1 MSPLTGDWWEAEQE
15 YTDDVVGTDTI
26 PAMFASAVE
35 RYSDLPAQRY
45 KGGVYDRSLTPTAIK
60 QAAPGQYATLTYEEM
75 GDLVRTL
82 TAGFRD
88 LGVADGER
96 VGIYADTRMEWAL
109 SDLAILSAGGV
120 VTTVYTESTPGRARY
135 LLEDPGAIGVVAE
148 NESLVE
154 TLLAEDADE
163 ILDFVVVIDGTG
175 RYDDREDVLTLA
187 EVYDRGTEVFD
198 HDAYRGWLDERDP
211 DDLASLI
218 YTSGTTGKPKG
229 VELTHWNFRSN
240 INQIRKR
247 IGPRPDKDED
257 VPTLDAGMQ
266 TLSFLPLAHVF
277 ERLVGH
283 FTMFA
288 CGATVGYAESSD
300 TVADDLLALQPA
312 VAASVP
318 RVYER
323 IFDNIREE
331 AGDSAVK
338 RRIVDWA
345 LGVAGEYGRTDDPGA
360 MLSLKHAVADRLVY
374 STVRENL
381 GDNVAFF
388 VSGGGSLSREL
399 AEIFLGMDVT
409 ILEGYG
415 LTETA
420 PVLTVN
426 PPEDIRPGTMGTRV
440 VDVETYVDEGAVT
453 DEQFPDAAG
462 TVGELLV
469 RGPNVTDGYWNLP
482 EETARAFVDA
492 ADVPVGDDAG
502 EHWFR
507 TGDIVEETADGY
519 FVYKDRLKQIVVLST
534 GKNIAPGPIEDRFST
549 SDRVEQIM
557 IVGDDEK
564 FVGAL
569 VVPNFEAM
577 EQWARSNDVDLP
589 DDPAERVDH
598 DRVREWI
605 GEAIAR
611 VNDDLEKVEQ
621 IKRFALVAE
630 EWTADNDMLTP
641 SMKKKRRA
649 ILAAHADA
657 VDRIYERA

>member
-1 MSPLTGDWWEAEQE
+1 MSLSTGDWWEAERE
-15 YTDDVVGTDTI
+15 YTDEVIGTDTI

-45 KGGVYDRSLTPTAIK
+45 KGGVYDRSLTPTALA
-60 QAAPGQYATLTYEEM
+60 QAAPGEYATLTYAEM

-109 SDLAILSAGGV
+109 SDLALLSAGGV
-120 VTTVYTESTPGRARY
+120 VTTVYTESTPERARY
-135 LLEDPGAIGVVAE
+135 LLEDPGAISVVAE
-148 NESLVE
+148 NEALVE
-154 TLLAEDADE
+154 TLLAEDTDDV
-163 ILDFVVVIDGTG
+163 LDFIVVIDATD

-187 EVYDRGTEVFD
+187 AVYDRGVETFD
-198 HDAYRGWLDERDP
+198 RDAYRGWLDERDP

-247 IGPRPDKDED
+247 IGPRPDKDDD
-257 VPTLDAGMQ
+257 VPTLEAGMQ

-283 FTMFA
+283 FMMFA

-300 TVADDLLALQPA
+300 TVAEDLDALQPA
-312 VAASVP
+312 TAASVP

-323 IFDNIREE
+323 IFDSIREE

-338 RRIVDWA
+338 RRLVDWA
-345 LGVAGEYGRTDDPGA
+345 LGVAGAYGRTDDPGA
-360 MLSLKHAVADRLVY
+360 VLSLKHAVADALVY
-374 STVRENL
+374 STVRETL
-381 GDNVAFF
+381 GDNVSFF
-388 VSGGGSLSREL
+388 VSGGGSLSKDL
-399 AEIFLGMDVT
+399 AEVFLGMDLT

-453 DEQFPDAAG
+453 DGQFPDAEG

-469 RGPNVTDGYWNLP
+469 RGPNVTDGYWHLP
-482 EETARAFVDA
+482 EETASAFVDP
-492 ADVPVGDDAG
+492 ADVPVGDAG
-502 EHWFR
+502 GRWFR
-507 TGDIVEETADGY
+507 TGDIVAETPDGY
-519 FVYKDRLKQIVVLST
+519 FVYKDRLKQLIVLST

-549 SDRVEQIM
+549 DDRVEQFM
-557 IVGDDEK
+557 VVGDDEK

-569 VVPNFEAM
+569 VVPNVEAM
-577 EQWARSNDVDLP
+577 AQWARANDIDLP
-589 DDPAERVDH
+589 DAPRKRVAD

-605 GEAIAR
+605 GESITR
-611 VNDDLEKVEQ
+611 VNADLEHVEE
-621 IKRFALVAE
+621 IKRFELVAE

-657 VDRIYERA
+657 VDRIYDRS